1 MTAPQVKIR
10 PQSVPTASLK
20 AKAEPKRK
28 RLPAPPRLQVAKASK
43 PRKIIDTA
51 QDVQVIDF
59 AKLHISE
66 LNMRHGSPHPDIADI
81 YPSILAT
88 GVNQSLLV
96 RKEGK
101 GFGVIAGR
109 RRWFSLKRKA
119 EETGESVAAPCIVMA
134 SGDDI
139 AAREASLLENVARL
153 PSTELEQFAAFK
165 ALSDDG
171 ATAAEIATTFG
182 LTELR
187 VSRVLAL
194 ANVHPDIL
202 ALYADDEIG
211 RESIRH
217 MTMATEAQQAAWLEL
232 WKGGDYAPQNYHL
245 KEWLTGGRPIPLSA
259 ALFDIDSY
267 PGNIIAD
274 LFGREEGS
282 GYFQDAELFWEHQ
295 NTAIAERVRALKADG
310 WNSVTVLDKGESLN
324 SWDYGSRAK
333 EAGGKVFIEVGYDGS
348 VRVREGLLAKT
359 DIKRIDAILGKGE
372 AQDGAGKAATAKP
385 EMSGPVAEYV
395 RLHRHAATTATLLDH
410 PRVALR
416 LAVTHMLV
424 GSHRWTVE
432 PQKTTSRKDST
443 TESVAS
449 SPSAVRVADE
459 RKAVFDLIGLKAEE
473 PYYGEPKQ
481 LASDNF
487 AKVFASLLA
496 QDDATVM
503 RVMTMAMS
511 LTLCADEDIVE
522 TVALAIQPDVPA
534 LWMPDDAFFDI
545 LRDKRLINAMVADI
559 GGKAMADSMVSD
571 TGTKQKAA
579 LRNRMDADVVGKD
592 TAHPDW
598 RPRWMQTGPS
608 QYIDRETCPP
618 AQAAFIA
625 AKAMKP
631 KAKAN
636 PKAKHKTKSKAKTG
650 ASA

>member
-1 MTAPQVKIR
+1 MTAPQVKTR
-10 PQSVPTASLK
+10 PQRVPTASP
-20 AKAEPKRK
+20 KAETAPKRK
-28 RLPAPPRLQVAKASK
+28 RLPAPPRLKAATGDAK
-43 PRKIIDTA
+43 PRKIVDTA

-66 LNMRHGSPHPDIADI
+66 LNMRHGTAEPDISDI
-81 YPSILAT
+81 YPSVLAT

-101 GFGVIAGR
+101 GFGIIAGR
-109 RRWFSLKRKA
+109 RRWFALKRKT
-119 EETGESVAAPCIVMA
+119 EETGQSVTAPCIVMA

-165 ALSDDG
+165 GLSDEG

-187 VSRVLAL
+187 VNRVLAL

-217 MTMATEAQQAAWLEL
+217 MTMATEAQQAEWLEL
-232 WKGGDYAPQNYHL
+232 WKGDDYAPQNYHL

-259 ALFDIDSY
+259 ALFDIKSY
-267 PGNIIAD
+267 SGNIIAD

-282 GYFQDAELFWEHQ
+282 GYFQDAEAFWECQ

-310 WNSVTVLDKGESLN
+310 WNSVTVMDRGESLN
-324 SWDYGSRAK
+324 TWDYGSRAK
-333 EAGGKVFIEVGYDGS
+333 EVGGKVFIEVGHDGS
-348 VRVREGLLAKT
+348 VNIREGLLAKT
-359 DIKRIDAILGKGE
+359 DIKRIDAILGTGG
-372 AQDGAGKAATAKP
+372 AADGAAKAAITKP
-385 EMSGPVAEYV
+385 EMSGPVAEYI

-410 PRVALR
+410 PTVALR

-432 PQKTTSRKDST
+432 PQRTTSRKEST
-443 TESVAS
+443 TESVVS

-459 RKAVFDLIGLKAEE
+459 RKAVFDLLGLDA
-473 PYYGEPKQ
+473 PQVCYGAPNRV
-481 LASDNF
+481 ASNGF
-487 AKVFASLLA
+487 AQVFASLLA

-511 LTLCADEDIVE
+511 QTLCADEDIVE
-522 TVALAIQPDVPA
+522 TVAAAIAPDVPA
-534 LWMPDDAFFDI
+534 LWTPDDAFFDV
-545 LRDKRLINAMVADI
+545 LRDKRVINAMVADI
-559 GGKAMADSMVSD
+559 GSKRMADSMVSE

-579 LRNRMDADVVGKD
+579 LRNRMDANIVGKD
-592 TAHPDW
+592 TAQPDW
-598 RPRWMQTGPS
+598 RPRWMQTKPTH
-608 QYIDRETCPP
+608 YIDRATCPP
-618 AQAAFIA
+618 ALAASAA
-625 AKAMKP
+625 AKAMKSNAKP
-631 KAKAN
+631 K
-636 PKAKHKTKSKAKTG
+636 PKTKTG

>member
-1 MTAPQVKIR
+1 MSAQQVKTR
-10 PQSVPTASLK
+10 PQSVPTAKSK
-20 AKAEPKRK
+20 AKPK
-28 RLPAPPRLQVAKASK
+28 RLPAPPRLKAAKDKSK
-43 PRKIIDTA
+43 PRKVLDTA
-51 QDVQVIDF
+51 QDVQVIPL
-59 AKLHISE
+59 AKLHISK
-66 LNMRHGSPHPDIADI
+66 LNMRHGSDAPNIEDI

-96 RKEGK
+96 RKECK
-101 GFGVIAGR
+101 GFGIIAGR
-109 RRWFSLKRKA
+109 RRWFALTRKA
-119 EETGESVAAPCIVMA
+119 EETGQPVTAPCIVMA
-134 SGDDI
+134 CGDDI

-165 ALSDDG
+165 ALSDEG

-187 VSRVLAL
+187 ISRVLAL

-232 WKGGDYAPQNYHL
+232 WKGDDYAPQNYHL

-295 NTAIAERVRALKADG
+295 NTAIAEWVRALKAEG

-324 SWDYGSRAK
+324 SWDYGKRTQ
-333 EAGGKVFIEVGYDGS
+333 EAGGKVFIEVGHDGS
-348 VRVREGLLAKT
+348 VNVREGLLAKT
-359 DIKRIDAILGKGE
+359 DIKRIDAILGTGK
-372 AQDGAGKAATAKP
+372 AQDGASKPTTAKP

-410 PRVALR
+410 PGVALR

-424 GSHRWTVE
+424 GSYRWTVE

-459 RKAVFDLIGLKAEE
+459 RQAVFDLLGLDAPEQ
-473 PYYGEPKQ
+473 YYGEGKR
-481 LASDNF
+481 LAANDF
-487 AKVFASLLA
+487 ANVFASLLA
-496 QDDATVM
+496 QEDETVM
-503 RVMTMAMS
+503 RVMTMTMS
-511 LTLCADEDIVE
+511 QTLCADEDVVE
-522 TVALAIQPDVPA
+522 SVAAVIQPDVPA
-534 LWMPDDAFFDI
+534 LWTPDDAFFDI
-545 LRDKRLINAMVADI
+545 IRDKRVINAMVADI
-559 GGKAMADSMVSD
+559 GGKAMADSMVSE
-571 TGTKQKAA
+571 TGTKQKTA
-579 LRNRMDADVVGKD
+579 LRNRMDPNVVGKD
-592 TAHPDW
+592 TAQPGW
-598 RPRWMQTGPS
+598 RPRWMQTRPAH
-608 QYIDRETCPP
+608 YIDRATCPP
-618 AQAAFIA
+618 ALAAFAA
-625 AKAMKP
+625 AKVVKPKAEAKP
-631 KAKAN
+631 KAK
-636 PKAKHKTKSKAKTG
+636 PKAKRKPKTG